1 MAGSYPSISIRSSSP
16 VCSRPTSPPALCAVR
31 DEVNYARATG
41 CGGVSPAIPVLE
53 LSTETDRKF
62 VHLPDCQLPLKK
74 RKIHEETVSDD
85 GKSPIPDF
93 AENVEPPTD
102 EAVSAVHVALQPDE
116 DGDLPLHIAVV
127 RDEYTVAVNLMK
139 VMSILDASL
148 DCYNRLKQTPLHLA
162 VLTSNVR
169 LVRVLMSAGA
179 SPNVVDRNGLTC
191 IHHAAQLPAA
201 DCLRCLLDDSNCVAN
216 IEAMNY
222 DGLTALHLA
231 AQHGNMTAVD
241 VLLRVGA
248 QIDACDGK
256 NGRTA
261 LFYAVERNDSP
272 LVALL
277 LTRGA
282 NPAVT
287 TYSGCT
293 AVQVAASS
301 RCSTELLQL
310 LENFG
315 ACSTGNAMRFEA
327 QWCPAA
333 TG

>member
-1 MAGSYPSISIRSSSP
+1 
-16 VCSRPTSPPALCAVR
+16 
-31 DEVNYARATG
+31 
-41 CGGVSPAIPVLE
+41 
-53 LSTETDRKF
+53 
-62 VHLPDCQLPLKK
+62 
-74 RKIHEETVSDD
+74 
-85 GKSPIPDF
+85 
-93 AENVEPPTD
+93 
-102 EAVSAVHVALQPDE
+102 
-116 DGDLPLHIAVV
+116 
-127 RDEYTVAVNLMK
+127 
-139 VMSILDASL
+139 MSILDSSL

-162 VLTSNVR
+162 VLTDNVR
-169 LVRVLMSAGA
+169 LVRALMSAGA

-191 IHHAAQLPAA
+191 IHQAAQLPSA

-231 AQHGNMTAVD
+231 AQHGNMAAVD
-241 VLLRVGA
+241 ILLRVGA
-248 QIDACDGK
+248 QIDARDGK

-282 NPAVT
+282 DPTVT

-301 RCSTELLQL
+301 LCSSELLQL
-310 LENFG
+310 LENFD
-315 ACSTGNAMRFEA
+315 ACSTPGNAVRCEA